1 MKKRSQDQILI
12 FLLYAGAVY
21 IFGVAF
27 VHGIGAKT
35 PGFFVYYNLPSYA
48 YQDRIISFLSF
59 GWAGLFYLAARKMD
73 ADLIKLILSIGLL
86 AIIALVFNTMITD
99 FKALDPSVSG
109 TDFKWIIGGLIFYWL
124 GLVMHS
130 RQHIFKKSN
139 ASN

>member
-1 MKKRSQDQILI
+1 VKKRSQDQILT

-21 IFGVAF
+21 FFGVAF
-27 VHGIGAKT
+27 VHGIGTKI
-35 PGFFVYYNLPSYA
+35 PGFFVYYNVPSYA

-124 GLVMHS
+124 GLMMHS
-130 RQHIFKKSN
+130 RQHFFKNK
-139 ASN
+139 